1 MPRVRGSDEAER
13 QDEGG
18 NPTVDVRHV
27 FADRGHAPTGRGTR
41 QAARRASRSACGAND
56 DSRALRKRTA
66 WRRNIRPAIPPCRVK
81 HHTVMADG
89 TYTNHGW
96 CLVIAIDGESGET
109 LGCNGARTSRRPRTW
124 RCSHASPAPDVLI
137 TNGLRGA
144 ESACREIWPS
154 TRIRRCLV
162 HVQRNTRTDLTF
174 QTSFRR
180 SHYSTF

>member
-1 MPRVRGSDEAER
+1 MLLMFRVWSCGSRRVGVSFFPRGKIGEFRWWAGCHEDEIQQGEEMPRVRGSDEAER

-124 RCSHASPAPDVLI
+124 RCSHASPRP
-137 TNGLRGA
+137 T
-144 ESACREIWPS
+144 
-154 TRIRRCLV
+154 
-162 HVQRNTRTDLTF
+162 
-174 QTSFRR
+174 
-180 SHYSTF
+180 Y

>member
-1 MPRVRGSDEAER
+1 MKRAIGTKVLLMFRVWSCGSRRVRVSFFRAEKGSSGGGLDAMRTKSSKAKRCPVCGADEAER

-124 RCSHASPAPDVLI
+124 RCSHASPRP
-137 TNGLRGA
+137 T
-144 ESACREIWPS
+144 
-154 TRIRRCLV
+154 
-162 HVQRNTRTDLTF
+162 
-174 QTSFRR
+174 
-180 SHYSTF
+180 Y

>member
-124 RCSHASPAPDVLI
+124 RCSHASPRP
-137 TNGLRGA
+137 T
-144 ESACREIWPS
+144 
-154 TRIRRCLV
+154 
-162 HVQRNTRTDLTF
+162 
-174 QTSFRR
+174 
-180 SHYSTF
+180 Y